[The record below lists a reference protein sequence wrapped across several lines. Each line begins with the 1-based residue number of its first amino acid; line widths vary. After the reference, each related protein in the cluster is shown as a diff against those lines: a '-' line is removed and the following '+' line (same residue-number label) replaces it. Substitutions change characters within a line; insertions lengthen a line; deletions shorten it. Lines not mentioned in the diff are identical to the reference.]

1 MIVLYKGEEILFKKE
16 ARLKLGVKL
25 DKQKVEGKGILYL
38 TNIRVVFEDYRQGI
52 LTQFAYHDIHGYRKV
67 KGLLGEKLSID
78 FKRTDIKTDY
88 QGTLLAEFEF
98 KGVEDAYKLLSMLTN
113 NNNTSNNAIVGY
125 NNNIQNNVYYNMMSN
140 NSKTTN
146 EIDDIPEQFK
156 PWIADIKFTWNTVTR
171 GKELGL
177 VSHGNEPLRPWH
189 YFELYVDRIDIDF
202 KNYVK
207 FDTSKFND
215 DFKYK
220 VAREAYRMRSDFPY
234 EHEITYDSNKYW
246 VGIIQNAYKDGK
258 DELVGININA
268 ESGSGFFIYCPEHWY
283 QKFLLVVEFG
293 YDYERDEP
301 SYIFDDDDTERQR
314 TFMLTLSEVCKQY
327 YFAILNKDFQKAEEA
342 WKAMSE
348 TYKRYET
355 DTWLF
360 RTGYAGLVLKYAVE
374 MDKRNI
380 PFPFEV
386 KRSPI

>member
-1 MIVLYKGEEILFKKE
+1 MIVLYPNEQILYQKE
-16 ARLKLGVKL
+16 ARLKLSVKL
-25 DKQKVEGKGILYL
+25 SKEKVEGKGTLYI
-38 TNIRVVFEDYRQGI
+38 TNMRIVFEDYRQGI
-52 LTQFAYHDIHGYRKV
+52 LTQFTYHDIHGYRKV

-113 NNNTSNNAIVGY
+113 NNAMINYNSNMTKNTN
-125 NNNIQNNVYYNMMSN
+125 YNMMNTTSN
-140 NSKTTN
+140 N
-146 EIDDIPEQFK
+146 EIDDTPDWIR
-156 PWIADIKFTWNTVTR
+156 PWIEDIKFTWNTATR

-177 VSHGNEPLRPWH
+177 ISSGNLKPW
-189 YFELYVDRIDIDF
+189 YFFKAYVYDVETDF
-202 KNYVK
+202 KHYVK
-207 FDTSKFND
+207 FDTSKFAD

-220 VAREAYRMRSDFPY
+220 VAREAYRMRADFPY
-234 EHEITYDSNKYW
+234 EKDYTYDSNRYW
-246 VGIIQNAYKDGK
+246 IGIIENAYKDGK

-268 ESGSGFFIYCPEHWY
+268 DGTSGFYIYCPEHWY

-293 YDYERDEP
+293 YDYERDKP
-301 SYIFDDDDTERQR
+301 SYIFDDDDTEKQR

-355 DTWLF
+355 QNVWLN
-360 RTGYAGLVLKYAVE
+360 RTGMAGLVLKYAAE

-380 PFPFEV
+380 PFPSEI

>member
-1 MIVLYKGEEILFKKE
+1 MIVLHAGEKVLFQKE
-16 ARLKLGVKL
+16 AKLKLSVKL
-25 DKQKVEGKGILYL
+25 EKGNIEGKGILYI
-38 TNIRVVFEDYRQGI
+38 TNLRIAFEDYKQGLLTHFAPSEI
-52 LTQFAYHDIHGYRKV
+52 LAYRKV
-67 KGLLGEKLSID
+67 KGLWNEKLCID
-78 FKRTDIKTDY
+78 FLRNGMKNVVV
-88 QGTLLAEFEF
+88 AEFEM
-98 KGVEDAYKLLSMLTN
+98 KGVDEAYKLLSMLTN

-146 EIDDIPEQFK
+146 EIDDIPEQYK

-189 YFELYVDRIDIDF
+189 YFELYVNRIDRDF

-220 VAREAYRMRSDFPY
+220 VAREAYRMRAILPY
-234 EHEITYDSNKYW
+234 EKYFTYDSNRYW
-246 VGIIQNAYKDGK
+246 VGIIQHAYKDGK

-268 ESGSGFFIYCPEHWY
+268 ESGSGFFIYNPKDWY
-283 QKFLLVVEFG
+283 DWFLIVVRFG

-301 SYIFDDDDTERQR
+301 SLIGIGSYNKEDETKR
-314 TFMLTLSEVCKQY
+314 LTLAKECKRY
-327 YFAILNKDFQKAEEA
+327 YFAILNKDFKTAEDA
-342 WKAMSE
+342 WGQISE
-348 TYKRYET
+348 TYRKYDTE
-355 DTWLF
+355 DTWLN
-360 RTGYAGLVLKYAVE
+360 RTGKVGLVLKYAIE

-380 PFPFEV
+380 PYPTTV

>member
-25 DKQKVEGKGILYL
+25 DKQKVEGKGILYI
-38 TNIRVVFEDYRQGI
+38 TNYRIVFEDYKLGI
-52 LTQFAYHDIHGYRKV
+52 LTQFAYNDVHAFRKV
-67 KGLLGEKLSID
+67 KGLLRSEKLSID
-78 FKRTDIKTDY
+78 FKRSDIRTDY

-98 KGVEDAYKLLSMLTN
+98 KGVDDAYKLLSMFTN
-113 NNNTSNNAIVGY
+113 NNNVMADY
-125 NNNIQNNVYYNMMSN
+125 NIHYNMMSN
-140 NSKTTN
+140 NSKTTS
-146 EIDDIPEQFK
+146 EADDIPEQFK
-156 PWIADIKFTWNTVTR
+156 QWIADIKFTWNTVTR

-207 FDTSKFND
+207 FDISKFNQ

-220 VAREAYRMRSDFPY
+220 VAREAYRMRAVLPY
-234 EHEITYDSNKYW
+234 EHEITYDSNRYW

-283 QKFLLVVEFG
+283 QCFLDVVWDG
-293 YDYERDEP
+293 YDYERNEP
-301 SYIFDDDDTERQR
+301 SLVIDGKDISKNERTKR
-314 TFMLTLSEVCKQY
+314 LLLADACKNF
-327 YFAILNKDFQKAEEA
+327 YFAVLNKDFNKAEEA
-342 WKAMSE
+342 WQQISQI
-348 TYKRYET
+348 YKKYET
-355 DTWLF
+355 EDAWLDQ
-360 RTGYAGLVLKYAVE
+360 TGMVGLVLKYAIE

-380 PFPFEV
+380 LFPNEV

>member
-1 MIVLYKGEEILFKKE
+1 MIVLYPNEQILYQKE
-16 ARLKLGVKL
+16 ARLKLSVKL
-25 DKQKVEGKGILYL
+25 SKEKVEGKGILYL

-78 FKRTDIKTDY
+78 FKRNDIKTDY
-88 QGTLLAEFEF
+88 QGTLLAELEF
-98 KGVEDAYKLLSMLTN
+98 KGVDDAYKLLSMLTN
-113 NNNTSNNAIVGY
+113 NNNVIADY
-125 NNNIQNNVYYNMMSN
+125 NIHYNMMSN
-140 NSKTTN
+140 NSKTIRET
-146 EIDDIPEQFK
+146 DDIPEQFK
-156 PWIADIKFTWNTVTR
+156 QWIADIKFTWNTATR

-189 YFELYVDRIDIDF
+189 YFELYVNRIDRDF

-207 FDTSKFND
+207 FDTSKFNQ

-220 VAREAYRMRSDFPY
+220 VAREAYKMRAILPY
-234 EHEITYDSNKYW
+234 EHEITYDSNRYW
-246 VGIIQNAYKDGK
+246 VGIIQNAYKDGR

-293 YDYERDEP
+293 YDYERDKP

-348 TYKRYET
+348 TYKRYKT
-355 DTWLF
+355 ATTWLF

-374 MDKRNI
+374 MHKRSI
-380 PFPFEV
+380 PFPTQV

>member
-1 MIVLYKGEEILFKKE
+1 MIVLYKGEEILFEKE

-25 DKQKVEGKGILYL
+25 DKQKVEGKGTLYI
-38 TNIRVVFEDYRQGI
+38 TNMRIVFEDYRQGI

-78 FKRTDIKTDY
+78 FKRSDIKTDY

-98 KGVEDAYKLLSMLTN
+98 KGVDDAYKLLSMLTN
-113 NNNTSNNAIVGY
+113 NNNTSNNTVIGY
-125 NNNIQNNVYYNMMSN
+125 NIHYNTMSN

-146 EIDDIPEQFK
+146 EIDDMPEWMR
-156 PWIADIKFTWNTVTR
+156 PWIADIKFTWNTATR

-177 VSHGNEPLRPWH
+177 ISSGNLKPWH
-189 YFELYVDRIDIDF
+189 FFDSYVDQIETDF
-202 KNYVK
+202 KRYVK
-207 FDTSKFND
+207 FDTSKFAD
-215 DFKYK
+215 DFKFK
-220 VAREAYRMRSDFPY
+220 VARQAYIMRADFPY
-234 EHEITYDSNKYW
+234 EKEFTYDSNRYW
-246 VGIIQNAYKDGK
+246 VGIIENAYKDGK
-258 DELVGININA
+258 SELVGVNINA
-268 ESGSGFFIYCPEHWY
+268 DGTSGFFIYCPEHWY

-301 SYIFDDDDTERQR
+301 SHVFSKDVSERQR
-314 TFMLTLSEVCKQY
+314 TFWLQLSEVCKKY

-360 RTGYAGLVLKYAVE
+360 RTGYAGLVLKYAIE

-380 PFPFEV
+380 PFPMQS